1 MPICLESE
9 QKYTLPHGNV
19 CRIYREISD
28 LLWSFPLYLVFL
40 LQAVLSDW
48 WVIRVLGVWGGL
60 FGFIPVFI
68 LGGYICRIANRL
80 AYHEIGVL
88 YLQKRLLRFYFFLIV
103 LVSLTPFF
111 YWFKQRSDVLYFRY
125 VIYVSL
131 ILAIYLLIQWGKII
145 CCYDVL
151 LKDILRAQLHKLNQF
166 TYSGITYKFTAEN
179 VERAISALDEP
190 LTDGLVRTSEKI
202 YDALMLG
209 KSYPEKLVDGTTKS
223 FNLKY
228 IDWEHPENNVF
239 HVTEEFSCD
248 SWDKQKNA
256 RPDIVLFVNGIPFA
270 VIECKSPTVDVDQ
283 AVEQMIRNQGKD
295 YIPQLFKFAQIVVV
309 TNKNAVK
316 YATCGTGKNFWCIWR
331 EQDTDWQNKLL
342 DQYVVGREIT
352 EQDRNIVSLLDILLF
367 AIIVM
372 SGI

>member
-48 WVIRVLGVWGGL
+48 WVIRVLGAWGGL

-151 LKDILRAQLHKLNQF
+151 LKEKPQ
-166 TYSGITYKFTAEN
+166 
-179 VERAISALDEP
+179 AL
-190 LTDGLVRTSEKI
+190 
-202 YDALMLG
+202 
-209 KSYPEKLVDGTTKS
+209 KLVLLDS
-223 FNLKY
+223 FYSCIFWSTIVGFLFCRFALFFDVNP
-228 IDWEHPENNVF
+228 INVIIHILYYYYPLF
-239 HVTEEFSCD
+239 HAFFIISV
-248 SWDKQKNA
+248 Q
-256 RPDIVLFVNGIPFA
+256 VLIIA
-270 VIECKSPTVDVDQ
+270 VFYQTW
-283 AVEQMIRNQGKD
+283 
-295 YIPQLFKFAQIVVV
+295 LFKLFLFE
-309 TNKNAVK
+309 KMLLGEGMRL
-316 YATCGTGKNFWCIWR
+316 YAERIDFKLKK
-331 EQDTDWQNKLL
+331 ESSPQVQN
-342 DQYVVGREIT
+342 DE
-352 EQDRNIVSLLDILLF
+352 VS
-367 AIIVM
+367 VQ
-372 SGI
+372 